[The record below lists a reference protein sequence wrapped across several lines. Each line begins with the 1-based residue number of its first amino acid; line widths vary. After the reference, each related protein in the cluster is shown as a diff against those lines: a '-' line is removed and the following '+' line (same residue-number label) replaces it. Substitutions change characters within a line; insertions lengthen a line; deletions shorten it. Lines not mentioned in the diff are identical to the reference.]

1 MQVARREFL
10 ECVVAATAI
19 AVAPGFASAQGANA
33 MSASLYGLIAKL
45 ASVPGKREE
54 LMNILIA
61 GTREM
66 PGCFSY
72 VVAKDAADENAVW
85 VTEIWDSVASHDAAF
100 SLPAVKDCIAQ
111 SKPLIA
117 GFERV
122 ATTNPV
128 GGVGLRA
135 KQGR

>member
-1 MQVARREFL
+1 
-10 ECVVAATAI
+10 
-19 AVAPGFASAQGANA
+19 

-45 ASVPGKREE
+45 AAVPGKREE

-85 VTEIWDSVASHDAAF
+85 VTEIWDSVASHDASF
-100 SLPAVKDCIAQ
+100 SLPAVKDCVAQ
-111 SKPLIA
+111 GKPLIA

-122 ATTNPV
+122 ATTNPI

-135 KQGR
+135 KQAG